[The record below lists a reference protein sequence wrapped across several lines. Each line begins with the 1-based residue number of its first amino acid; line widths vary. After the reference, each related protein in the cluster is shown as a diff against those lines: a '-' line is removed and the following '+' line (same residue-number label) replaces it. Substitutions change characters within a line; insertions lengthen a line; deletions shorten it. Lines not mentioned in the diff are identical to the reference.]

1 MSSDYEYN
9 SSDSYDLFTLYY
21 CDDSACCSCHDLSVK
36 PIVEPLVVMDV
47 SIYPSIR
54 VFCNKFYK
62 IYEEKYEKID
72 LFI

>member
-1 MSSDYEYN
+1 MNIIRQIHMICLHYIIAMI
-9 SSDSYDLFTLYY
+9 L
-21 CDDSACCSCHDLSVK
+21 HDLSVK

-54 VFCNKFYK
+54 VFCDKFYK